1 MKNVHASILTAFF
14 LTCAAPAAAQNLLT
28 NPRFDTN
35 ASGWNVT
42 VGTAPHTPGVGAAA
56 LGAVTLAT
64 PAGTTM
70 TFSQCVAVG
79 NLGPFDARV
88 RTHVGGGVQTNS
100 AVVRFFSTVECA
112 GMALGSQALGTA
124 VPFVGVQP
132 TNWFDRSASNFMAP
146 ASTGSV
152 LLEVTVEAAA
162 GQTSQL
168 FLDDALFAP
177 AGTPVTIQK
186 FTAE

>member
-1 MKNVHASILTAFF
+1 MKNVSRLLVTALF
-14 LTCAAPAAAQNLLT
+14 LVSVAPAAAQNLLT

-70 TFSQCVAVG
+70 TFFQCVAVG

-100 AVVRFFSTVECA
+100 SVVRFFSSVECA
-112 GMALGSQALGTA
+112 GMALGSQALSTA
-124 VPFVGVQP
+124 VAFVGVQP
-132 TNWFDRSASNFMAP
+132 TNWFDRSASNFAAP
-146 ASTGSV
+146 AGTGSI
-152 LLEVTVEAAA
+152 LLEVTVQAAA
-162 GQTSQL
+162 GQASQL

-186 FTAE
+186 FSTE

>member
-1 MKNVHASILTAFF
+1 MKNALGPLVAGLLLA
-14 LTCAAPAAAQNLLT
+14 CAAPAAAQNLLT

-35 ASGWNVT
+35 AAGWNVT

-70 TFSQCVAVG
+70 TFFQCVAVG

-100 AVVRFFSTVECA
+100 SVVRFFSTAECA
-112 GMALGSQALGTA
+112 GMALGSQALSTA
-124 VPFVGVQP
+124 VAFVGVQP
-132 TNWFDRSASNFMAP
+132 TNWFDRSASNFPAP
-146 ASTGSV
+146 VGTGSV

-186 FTAE
+186 FSAE